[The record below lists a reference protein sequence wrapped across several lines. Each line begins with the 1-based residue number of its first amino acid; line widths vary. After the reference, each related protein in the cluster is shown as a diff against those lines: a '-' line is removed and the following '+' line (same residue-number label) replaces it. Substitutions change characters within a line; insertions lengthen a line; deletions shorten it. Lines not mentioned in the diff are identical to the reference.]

1 MKLFIILILATL
13 TWSAPA
19 QVAEL
24 KTDEILKL
32 LPDKIDG
39 FHPSEEFRSEQMK
52 IGTITYTLCEKKFKA
67 HEKLIQLLLFDFSH
81 ADIMYK
87 QSVSKWNEMKPI
99 ETESEVKRAIEMDH
113 CTGWGSYQKH
123 TGESQISLGIN
134 GRYLLNITGHHIDLT
149 TLQSILSLIEL
160 EKFPK

>member
-1 MKLFIILILATL
+1 MKLLVTLFLATL
-13 TWSAPA
+13 AWNTHA

-24 KTDEILKL
+24 KPNEILKL

-39 FHPSEEFRSEQMK
+39 FHPSEEFKSEQMK

-87 QSVSKWNEMKPI
+87 QSVSKWNEMKPV
-99 ETESEVKRAIEMDH
+99 ETESEVMRAIEMDNS
-113 CTGWGSYQKH
+113 TGWQSYKKH

-134 GRYLLNITGHHIDLT
+134 GRYLLNVTGHHVDLA
-149 TLQSILSLIEL
+149 TLQFVMSLIEL
-160 EKFPK
+160 KKFPK